1 MLKNTSQLKMISLL
15 LLGALSSFALNAHGD
30 EAHPNKSTLFV
41 GIDSE
46 PAHTVTAFKKALK
59 QGDQVTARK
68 LLADNVIIFEGGG
81 IERSADE
88 YANHHMHADMAFLKA
103 VESTLLEH
111 QVFTQ
116 GDIAFSIARSSTEG
130 SYKGKEIKSIGME
143 TITLKNT
150 DNGWKITHIH
160 WSN

>member
-1 MLKNTSQLKMISLL
+1 
-15 LLGALSSFALNAHGD
+15 
-30 EAHPNKSTLFV
+30 
-41 GIDSE
+41 
-46 PAHTVTAFKKALK
+46 
-59 QGDQVTARK
+59 
-68 LLADNVIIFEGGG
+68 
-81 IERSADE
+81 
-88 YANHHMHADMAFLKA
+88 MHADMAFLKA

>member
-15 LLGALSSFALNAHGD
+15 LLGALSSFAVNAHGD

-81 IERSADE
+81 IATLVKP
-88 YANHHMHADMAFLKA
+88 YFGLKKIK
-103 VESTLLEH
+103 LN
-111 QVFTQ
+111 Q
-116 GDIAFSIARSSTEG
+116 GHFYTRRNCSLMFCVSLSCTSPEWVNFNLRFFDFFV
-130 SYKGKEIKSIGME
+130 
-143 TITLKNT
+143 
-150 DNGWKITHIH
+150 KI
-160 WSN
+160 